1 MQVDVDLDGHL
12 HDLVAAFDN
21 APAKTDQAIRR
32 AMTKLSRFAERRVL
46 QALSRTVG
54 VTQKKIKEFGRV
66 RVTLH
71 RPGDRS
77 GQYEL
82 VIWVG
87 LADIPAHYLGRAVQT
102 KSGVRT
108 GRYRWEGAFVF
119 QPVNAPK
126 AMVFRRAPDWKHR
139 KQVSLKSGRTL
150 WMGLPIEKVGLP
162 IAAAAEQAIEQLQPE
177 LLERFATLMEQELNY
192 VYNVRANQ

>member
-1 MQVDVDLDGHL
+1 MQIDVTLDGQL
-12 HDLVAAFDN
+12 QTLVAEFDT
-21 APAKTDQAIRR
+21 APAKTDTAIRR

-46 QALSRTVG
+46 QALSRTVD
-54 VTQKKIKEFGRV
+54 VTQKKIREFGRV

-71 RPGDRS
+71 RPGERS
-77 GQYEL
+77 EQYEL

-87 LADIPAHYLGRAVQT
+87 LADIPAHYLGKAVQT

-108 GRYRWEGAFVF
+108 GRYRWDGAFVF
-119 QPVNAPK
+119 QPVRAPR

-139 KQVSLKSGRTL
+139 KQVSLKSGRTM

-162 IAAAAEQAIEQLQPE
+162 IADEATRAIEQLQPE
-177 LLERFATLMEQELNY
+177 LLERFTTLMEQELNY
-192 VYNVRANQ
+192 VFKVER